1 MATQIPVETAPDRPN
16 NGFTITQVT
25 VADGPALAATN
36 IPAFWADPHWRL
48 DWRHRTLEYHISQVA
63 LRYPRTLLRNRT
75 TARHQKA
82 VDTATGEIL
91 GYARWTIP
99 EPYATVNTAGDHQG
113 DGSPAWPEAQVPAVS
128 AEEEAEISRV
138 ADTAVWDPDS
148 TSDPLQDAIREI
160 KDELLARKP
169 YMSRVPSISYLY
181 FSRSRTQTGEFVMS
195 LRKYRVCLP
204 SRTVL
209 DYLAVHPK
217 HQRRG
222 IATALVRSG
231 MQQAEKLGLDIFVH
245 AMKPG
250 VPVYQRLGFRLEREL
265 TQDDSQYGGPGL
277 FTDYFMIYSQP
288 DSPANGNQVAN

>member
-169 YMSRVPSISYLY
+169 YMI
-181 FSRSRTQTGEFVMS
+181 
-195 LRKYRVCLP
+195 
-204 SRTVL
+204 L